1 MKQPRIAWTGLGVT
15 LLVAVG
21 AAILDVVGD
30 GDTVSVALFVLLGLP
45 FAVVGALIAAH
56 LPDLPIGWLMLG
68 TGFSLVAAR
77 AADGVARYALARSE
91 APPVAGWAVSAG
103 SLFFSAFF
111 LLLIATLFLLPNGSL
126 PSRRWRV
133 VKPLIGVLLACS
145 ILPSFA
151 PGVPPDW
158 AEDGVRNPL
167 GIGALG
173 DVADAASVLTAAL
186 TFALVLTSIASVA
199 IRFRGA
205 RGVERAQLRWV
216 ALAVLV
222 TGAFWVGVIVVNSIL
237 PNSAAAEV
245 SFAVALASVG
255 IIPIGIGLAVMRYR
269 LYEIDRVISKAVL
282 YASLTLVLGAVYVGL
297 VLAAQAVFAS
307 LTGSSDLSIAVSTL
321 FVAALFLP
329 VRSRLQRVVDRRFN
343 RRRYDAQRTLE
354 AFGARLR
361 EQIEL
366 SALERDLQAVV
377 VETMQ
382 PAHVSVWLR
391 HEATH

>member
-1 MKQPRIAWTGLGVT
+1 MRSPRVAWTGLGAT

-68 TGFSLVAAR
+68 TGFSLVAAK
-77 AADGVARYALARSE
+77 AADGIALYALSRSE
-91 APPVAGWAVSAG
+91 TPPVAGWAVLAG
-103 SLFFSAFF
+103 SLSFSAFF
-111 LLLIATLFLLPNGSL
+111 LILIATLFLLPNGSL

-145 ILPSFA
+145 FVASFA
-151 PGVPPDW
+151 PGVAPDW
-158 AEDGVRNPL
+158 AEEEVRNPL

-173 DVADAASVLTAAL
+173 GVADVASALTAPL
-186 TFALVLTSIASVA
+186 TFGLVLTSTASVA

-216 ALAVLV
+216 ALAVLAA
-222 TGAFWVGVIVVNSIL
+222 GAFWVGVIVVNSIL
-237 PNSAAAEV
+237 PNTAAAGV
-245 SFAVALASVG
+245 SFALALASVG

-269 LYEIDRVISKAVL
+269 LYEIDRVISKTVL
-282 YASLTLVLGAVYVGL
+282 YASLTLVLGAVYIGL
-297 VLAAQAVFAS
+297 VLAGQAVFS
-307 LTGSSDLSIAVSTL
+307 SVTGSSNLSIAVSTL

-354 AFGARLR
+354 TFGARLR

-377 VETMQ
+377 VEAMQ

>member
-1 MKQPRIAWTGLGVT
+1 MKQPRVAWAGLGVT
-15 LLVAVG
+15 LLVAV
-21 AAILDVVGD
+21 AAGILDVVGD
-30 GDTVSVALFVLLGLP
+30 VDTVSVALFVLLGLP

-68 TGFSLVAAR
+68 TGFSIIAAK
-77 AADGVARYALARSE
+77 AAEGAARYALSRSE
-91 APPVAGWAVSAG
+91 APPVTGWAVSAG
-103 SLFFSAFF
+103 SLFFGAFF
-111 LLLIATLFLLPNGSL
+111 LMLIATLFLLPNGSL

-133 VKPLIGVLLACS
+133 VKPLIGVLLACNF
-145 ILPSFA
+145 LASFA
-151 PGVPPDW
+151 PGVAPDW
-158 AEDGVRNPL
+158 AEEGVRNPL

-173 DVADAASVLTAAL
+173 GVVDAASVLTAAL

-245 SFAVALASVG
+245 SFALALTSVG

-269 LYEIDRVISKAVL
+269 LYEIDRVISKTVL
-282 YASLTLVLGAVYVGL
+282 YASLTLVLGAVYIGI
-297 VLAAQAVFAS
+297 VLAGQAVFS
-307 LTGSSDLSIAVSTL
+307 SVTGSSKLSIAVSTL
-321 FVAALFLP
+321 LVAALFLP

-354 AFGARLR
+354 GFGARLR
-361 EQIEL
+361 EQVDL
-366 SALERDLQAVV
+366 ASLERDLQAVV
-377 VETMQ
+377 METMQ
-382 PAHVSVWLR
+382 PTGASLWLR
-391 HEATH
+391 RKGPR